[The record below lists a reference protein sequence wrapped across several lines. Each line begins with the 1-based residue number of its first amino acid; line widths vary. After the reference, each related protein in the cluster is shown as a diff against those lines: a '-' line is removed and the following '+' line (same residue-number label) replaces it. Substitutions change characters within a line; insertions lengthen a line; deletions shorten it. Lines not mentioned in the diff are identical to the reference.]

1 MHYKNFKYN
10 WRPKMA
16 GMCKNG
22 RKAKLPVTFSP
33 LHNQLLQTVSAAKN
47 RRNNA
52 SEYLR
57 RPKTAGNVF
66 FFELLGVSG
75 GFKLPE

>member
-10 WRPKMA
+10 WRPKMPES
-16 GMCKNG
+16 G

-52 SEYLR
+52 
-57 RPKTAGNVF
+57 
-66 FFELLGVSG
+66 
-75 GFKLPE
+75 